1 MLISQRY
8 WLVDAPLKSCVE
20 PIVVGVPPA
29 TSHVVNQP
37 CWLFLTETT
46 SAPALYL
53 NNKFDINFQ
62 KEQKCKSSIDISYKI
77 LTSIH
82 FWWNHGVNVLYDF
95 AMKSRTCSTDKWIHR
110 KKNEQLCSLLCVCC
124 YLHFFFKFKI

>member
-95 AMKSRTCSTDKWIHR
+95 AMKSRTCSTDKWINR
-110 KKNEQLCSLLCVCC
+110 KKKRTVVFIIVRLL
-124 YLHFFFKFKI
+124 LSAIFFEFKI